1 MINVVLCGGN
11 GTRLWPLSRTLYPKQ
26 FNKLISNQS
35 LFQMTAIRNRGVC
48 DQTYIVSNEEQYFLA
63 LDHLE
68 EINITADKFLLEPV
82 GRNTAPAIALACLA
96 AEEEELL
103 LVTPSDHIVKNV
115 EQYIKCVESAREL
128 AEQGCLVTFGIT
140 PNYPE
145 TGFGYIESKGFDVIS
160 FKEKPDR
167 VLAEQYI
174 NSGNYFWNSGMFL
187 FKAGVFLQE
196 LQMHAPE
203 IYEQSLIAYNRSKI
217 NDGIMRIGREDM
229 LAIPSDSIDFALM
242 EKSRNVKVIPS
253 DIGWSDMG
261 SFEAL
266 YTELP
271 KDENENTSNEKA
283 IVVDSYRNLIISDER
298 LIAAID
304 IEDLI
309 IVDTPD
315 ALLISKQGSS
325 QKVRA
330 VVEVLKAGGSEL
342 CDNHVTAYR
351 PWGNHTIL
359 DYTDNYKIK
368 KVIIKPGR
376 RLQAQKHYHRNEHWI
391 VVKGT
396 ALITINKE
404 QKILR
409 TNEST
414 YIKSGEW
421 HYIENLGKID
431 LHVIEVQVG
440 EYLSEDDIVREGDD

>member
-35 LFQMTAIRNRGVC
+35 LFQMTAMRNQGVC

-103 LVTPSDHIVKNV
+103 LVTPSDHIVKNI
-115 EQYIKCVESAREL
+115 EQYVECVRSAKGL
-128 AEQGCLVTFGIT
+128 AEQGYLVTFGIM

-145 TGFGYIESKGFDVIS
+145 TGFGYIESRGFDVIS
-160 FKEKPDR
+160 FKEKPDKI
-167 VLAEQYI
+167 LAEHYI

-187 FKAGVFLQE
+187 FKAGVFLRE
-196 LQMHAPE
+196 LQVHAPE
-203 IYEQSLIAYNRSKI
+203 IYEQSLIAFNSSK
-217 NDGIMRIGREDM
+217 NKAGIMRIGREDM
-229 LAIPSDSIDFALM
+229 LAIPSNSIDFALM
-242 EKSRNVKVIPS
+242 EKSSNVKMIPS

-271 KDENENTSNEKA
+271 KDENENTINDKA
-283 IVVDSYRNLIISDER
+283 IAIDSYRNMIISDQR
-298 LIAAID
+298 LISTID

-325 QKVRA
+325 QKVRE
-330 VVEVLKAGGSEL
+330 VVEVLKVRGSEL

-351 PWGNHTIL
+351 PWGNHTVL
-359 DYTDNYKIK
+359 DSTDNYKIK

-404 QKILR
+404 QNILR

-431 LHVIEVQVG
+431 LHLIEVQVG
-440 EYLSEDDIVREGDD
+440 EYLEEDDIVREGDD